1 MLNNSIHNTELLR
14 ILVTLCYQVAM
25 DKLFLSRKIR
35 KLTLKLS
42 AEALLR
48 KSRKRL
54 EKKLRNVD
62 SEL

>member
-1 MLNNSIHNTELLR
+1 
-14 ILVTLCYQVAM
+14 M
-25 DKLFLSRKIR
+25 DKLFLNRKIR

-54 EKKLRNVD
+54 EKKLRSVE